1 MAMKTRSTGKV
12 FAAILVGTAWFM
24 VATVATAQDRPLASI
39 KGADPEVRI
48 DVTSL
53 RRTEAETL
61 TLRLQVT
68 NNGSS
73 SYSMVADNIR
83 LIDLAGRR
91 SYTPGVTGP
100 SCSTLA
106 GKTSSCY
113 AIFGAPPA
121 TTKTINI
128 QFYEKVDLI
137 SGVPI
142 DER

>member
-1 MAMKTRSTGKV
+1 MKTS
-12 FAAILVGTAWFM
+12 LVGAGSAMLLGMTWLIA
-24 VATVATAQDRPLASI
+24 ATVAAAQDTPLASV
-39 KGADPEVRI
+39 KGADPDVRI
-48 DVTSL
+48 DITSL
-53 RRTEAETL
+53 KRTEAETL

-68 NNGSS
+68 NNGST
-73 SYSMVADNIR
+73 SYSMVVDNIR

-100 SCSTLA
+100 SCSTQA
-106 GKTSSCY
+106 GKTSACY

-142 DER
+142 DAR

>member
-1 MAMKTRSTGKV
+1 MAMKTSSAFEG
-12 FAAILVGTAWFM
+12 FAMLAGMAGLMA
-24 VATVATAQDRPLASI
+24 ATVATAQDKPLASI
-39 KGADPEVRI
+39 KGADPDVRI
-48 DVTSL
+48 DITSL
-53 RRTEAETL
+53 KRTEAETL

-68 NNGSS
+68 NNGNS

-100 SCSTLA
+100 SCSTQA

-142 DER
+142 DVR

>member
-1 MAMKTRSTGKV
+1 MVTRRISAADPFAV
-12 FAAILVGTAWFM
+12 FAGVTWLMAASF
-24 VATVATAQDRPLASI
+24 ANAQDNPLASV
-39 KGADPEVRI
+39 KGADPDVRI
-48 DVTSL
+48 DVISL
-53 RRTEAETL
+53 KRTEADTL

-68 NNGSS
+68 NNGGS

-91 SYTPGVTGP
+91 AYTPGVTGP
-100 SCSTLA
+100 SCSTQA

-121 TTKTINI
+121 TTKTISI

-137 SGVPI
+137 SGIPI
-142 DER
+142 DVR

>member
-1 MAMKTRSTGKV
+1 MAMKARSAGER
-12 FAAILVGTAWFM
+12 FATLAGIVWLMA
-24 VATVATAQDRPLASI
+24 ATVATAQDKPLASI
-39 KGADPEVRI
+39 KGADPDVRI
-48 DVTSL
+48 DITSL

-83 LIDLAGRR
+83 LIDLSGRR
-91 SYTPGVTGP
+91 SYTPGITGP
-100 SCSTLA
+100 NCSTQA
-106 GKTSSCY
+106 GKTTSCY

-142 DER
+142 DVR

>member
-1 MAMKTRSTGKV
+1 MQMKTK
-12 FAAILVGTAWFM
+12 AAGRGYALSCLTWLIATTI
-24 VATVATAQDRPLASI
+24 VAAQDQPLASV
-39 KGADPEVRI
+39 KGADPDVRI
-48 DVTSL
+48 DITSL
-53 RRTEAETL
+53 KRTEAETL

-73 SYSMVADNIR
+73 GYSMVADNIR

-100 SCSTLA
+100 SCSTQA
-106 GKTSSCY
+106 GKTSTCY

-121 TTKTINI
+121 STKTISI

-142 DER
+142 DVR